1 MQKADWT
8 GVFPAI
14 TTPFWPDGAVDEG
27 FLAKHVAWLLDAGC
41 NGVVALGS
49 LGEGATL
56 SFDEKVRVLEVCR
69 TVTVDRAPLVAAI
82 SGLSTAE
89 CVALAREAATRSIV
103 VLKNEQ

>member
-56 SFDEKVRVLEVCR
+56 GFDEKVAVLR
-69 TVTVDRAPLVAAI
+69 TSVKALGGRGPVVAGISSLSIAAI
-82 SGLSTAE
+82 SS
-89 CVALAREAATRSIV
+89 
-103 VLKNEQ
+103 